1 MLRLSPFQGK
11 LAGIAGILIV
21 STAAVL
27 GTDYTDVRWPRNL
40 GVEQRKPAT
49 SDSLTR
55 ILRGNRRHTNKRKA
69 KGCITVPPARCEV
82 DVSIEVRNVT
92 NDVGVDTPPAT
103 DRQIAVIRNNGA
115 FNEAKYDLK
124 PFYEAEYLLF
134 LKAGKPGSEARW
146 ELTEVLAN
154 GTSSRYK
161 SGKITQCARYS
172 PREASDANFFTCT
185 LTDHSPNH
193 RRRRTGSNLSRMS
206 MLAPFEWAISLFNP
220 EGHLGIELD
229 SPLWIA
235 CNNGCCTLM

>member
-1 MLRLSPFQGK
+1 MRKLSPLQGK

-21 STAAVL
+21 STAAVVGREYGDL
-27 GTDYTDVRWPRNL
+27 RSQRRP

-49 SDSLTR
+49 ADSLAR
-55 ILRGNRRHTNKRKA
+55 ILRGNNKHTNKRKA
-69 KGCITVPPARCEV
+69 KGCVSTSGRCEV
-82 DVSIEVRNVT
+82 DVSIEARNVT

-103 DRQIAVIRNNGA
+103 DRQIAVIRNNGT
-115 FNEAKYDLK
+115 FTEAKYDLK

-154 GTSSRYK
+154 GTSSRFK
-161 SGKITQCARYS
+161 SGRITQCAKYS
-172 PREASDANFFTCT
+172 PREASDVNFFTCT

-193 RRRRTGSNLSRMS
+193 RRRRGGPNSSRMS
-206 MLAPFEWAISLFNP
+206 MFAPLEWVFGLIKPPA
-220 EGHLGIELD
+220 HLGIELD

-235 CNNGCCTLM
+235 CNNGCCTLL